1 MTTSNHITGN
11 SSKGNQEKWRK
22 ASRWYKLDLFGNAD
36 RHLDNVAILRR
47 EERFDYCPLFDLGAG
62 LLSNVRDYPMEI
74 APKAL
79 LRQLRAQPLD
89 TTFTRQVHA
98 AEAVYGVQL
107 EWDFDL
113 TDIETPL
120 AEPLRFYAER
130 EMWYICDRVETC
142 IKMQKAKLEW

>member
-1 MTTSNHITGN
+1 MTTG
-11 SSKGNQEKWRK
+11 
-22 ASRWYKLDLFGNAD
+22 
-36 RHLDNVAILRR
+36 
-47 EERFDYCPLFDLGAG
+47 
-62 LLSNVRDYPMEI
+62 
-74 APKAL
+74 APKTAVTEL
-79 LRQLRAQPLD
+79 TPNSVGAKAVRAIRSQNRQMCIRD
-89 TTFTRQVHA
+89 R

-107 EWDFDL
+107 DWDFDL

>member
-1 MTTSNHITGN
+1 MTTSNHIAGT

-89 TTFTRQVHA
+89 TTFTRPVHA
-98 AEAVYGVQL
+98 AETVYGVQL

-113 TDIETPL
+113 TDIDTAL
-120 AEPLRFYAER
+120 AEPLRFNAER
-130 EMWYICDRVETC
+130 DMWYIRDRVETC